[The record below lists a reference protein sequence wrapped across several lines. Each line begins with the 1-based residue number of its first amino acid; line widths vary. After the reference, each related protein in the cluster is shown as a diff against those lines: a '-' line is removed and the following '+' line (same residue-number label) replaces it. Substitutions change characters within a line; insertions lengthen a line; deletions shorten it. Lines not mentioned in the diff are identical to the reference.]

1 MYQDFESELNWA
13 MRHMPRTRRR
23 WRRCRTCT
31 GAAGVQ
37 YAPDLKM
44 APLVAGLLDKGAAIF
59 LTTCNPTTVQND
71 VVARLERRGAQAYAR
86 RDMSAGEWSESFDR
100 ALARSR
106 LTCAKWGGFDHPL
119 APIAERPADRRR
131 AGSHRIGHQPFE
143 RRGAALPDL
152 QLGRSAGERGAAQSA
167 YGWADRPA
175 HLLPDHPSDAARKAR
190 AGDRLRPGR
199 AGDGGGG
206 RGLRRP

>member
-1 MYQDFESELNWA
+1 
-13 MRHMPRTRRR
+13 
-23 WRRCRTCT
+23 
-31 GAAGVQ
+31 
-37 YAPDLKM
+37 M

-86 RDMSAGEWSESFDR
+86 RDMSAGEWSESST
-100 ALARSR
+100 ARWPGSR

-152 QLGRSAGERGAAQSA
+152 QLGRSAGERGLHNRHMVGLTARHTFFQTTHLTLHEKRVLVIGYGPVGQGTAAAAVA
-167 YGWADRPA
+167 YG
-175 HLLPDHPSDAARKAR
+175 
-190 AGDRLRPGR
+190 GR
-199 AGDGGGG
+199 DGGGNRSG
-206 RGLRRP
+206 ACAAGAL